1 MTPPSTP
8 AIEVRNI
15 VKSFGDMRAIDD
27 VSLSIAPG
35 IFVTL
40 LGPSGCGKSTL
51 LRTIAGFIT
60 ANSGTVLIGGRDVTG
75 LPPNA
80 RPVNMVFQDYALF
93 PHMTVRGNVGFG
105 CEMQGLSRDAREK
118 RVDDLLELVQLPQL
132 GQRYPEELS
141 GGQRQRVALARA
153 LAPDPVSLLLDEPL
167 GALDLKLRLEMQR
180 ELKSLQRKTGKTFVF
195 VTHDQEEA
203 MSMSDLV
210 AVMRDGGIEQ
220 LDRPEIVY
228 ERPVSRYVASF
239 VGAANLL
246 DGTVERV
253 DGDRI
258 QVISTGFTAALPRS
272 SVTTP
277 GDIRAGTKVTL
288 LIRPE
293 HLLPFSL
300 SEDSM
305 SLSGRVVERTYL
317 GNRVHVRFQMESGQS
332 LLADARADGVA
343 DVGETFTAWL
353 RPGAV
358 AVLRTGAWASN
369 EQH

>member
-1 MTPPSTP
+1 MTPPSNP

-15 VKSFGDMRAIDD
+15 VKQFGNMRAIDD

-35 IFVTL
+35 IFLTL

-60 ANSGTVLIGGRDVTG
+60 ANSGKVLIGGRDVTS

-105 CEMQGLSRDAREK
+105 CEMQGLSRQARET
-118 RVDDLLELVQLPQL
+118 RVDELLNLVQLPHL
-132 GQRYPEELS
+132 GHRHPEELS
-141 GGQRQRVALARA
+141 GGQRQRIALARA

-167 GALDLKLRLEMQR
+167 GALDLKLRLDMQR

-203 MSMSDLV
+203 MSMSDLI
-210 AVMRDGGIEQ
+210 AVMRDGRIEQ
-220 LDRPEIVY
+220 LDRPEVIY
-228 ERPVSRYVASF
+228 ARPVSRYVASF

-246 DGTVERV
+246 DGSVESAGA
-253 DGDRI
+253 DE
-258 QVISTGFTAALPRS
+258 ISVVAGAFSAVLPRS

-277 GDIRAGTKVTL
+277 GPVEPGMKVTL
-288 LIRPE
+288 LVRPE
-293 HLLPFSL
+293 HLQASAPHEGDLSL
-300 SEDSM
+300 T
-305 SLSGRVVERTYL
+305 GRVTERTYL
-317 GNRVHVRFQMESGQS
+317 GNRVHVRFDTEDGRS
-332 LLADARADGVA
+332 LLADARAEDVA
-343 DVGETFTAWL
+343 EVGEAFTAGL

-358 AVLRTGAWASN
+358 AVLRAEPES
-369 EQH
+369 